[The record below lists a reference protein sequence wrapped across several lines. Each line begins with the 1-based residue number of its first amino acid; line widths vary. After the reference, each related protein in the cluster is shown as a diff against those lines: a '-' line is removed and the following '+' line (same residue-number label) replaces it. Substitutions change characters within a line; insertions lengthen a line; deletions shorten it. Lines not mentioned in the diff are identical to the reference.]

1 MQSYVTI
8 FSYISIHGT
17 SLCSLRKTYFSRSY
31 AGCLSPTAIVAWR
44 LYAILRGKAW
54 VAWTLWIAGFLNFAI
69 SAGITTASLI
79 PTIGASANH
88 IPAFAPT
95 SDVRAADLR
104 PFHHA
109 CVVSVSTPSATVVCG
124 SSWADDPVIPR
135 HRDTYGPSGFLGLSL
150 MPVL

>member
-1 MQSYVTI
+1 MPSQFCKVWTIVQSYVTI

-17 SLCSLRKTYFSRSY
+17 PLCSLRKSYFSRSC
-31 AGCLSPTAIVAWR
+31 ARCLPLSAIVAWR

-88 IPAFAPT
+88 IPASAPNLT
-95 SDVRAADLR
+95 SAQPIFVLFTTRA
-104 PFHHA
+104 
-109 CVVSVSTPSATVVCG
+109 S
-124 SSWADDPVIPR
+124 
-135 HRDTYGPSGFLGLSL
+135 
-150 MPVL
+150 

>member
-8 FSYISIHGT
+8 ISYISIHGA
-17 SLCSLRKTYFSRSY
+17 CIFVLRLTLSRHSCTRHL
-31 AGCLSPTAIVAWR
+31 APAAIVAWR

-79 PTIGASANH
+79 PTIGASAND
-88 IPAFAPT
+88 IPGFAPT

-104 PFHHA
+104 PFGHA
-109 CVVSVSTPSATVVCG
+109 CVVSVSTPPVAAVFGSCG
-124 SSWADDPVIPR
+124 TDVGIIP
-135 HRDTYGPSGFLGLSL
+135 DTEIHMGHLAP
-150 MPVL
+150 